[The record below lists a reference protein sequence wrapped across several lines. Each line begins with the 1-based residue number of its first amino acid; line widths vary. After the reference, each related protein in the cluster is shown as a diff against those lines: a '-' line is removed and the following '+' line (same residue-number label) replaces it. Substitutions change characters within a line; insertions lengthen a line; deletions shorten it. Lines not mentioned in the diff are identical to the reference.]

1 MVLVHGTADP
11 VVPIEASR
19 LAKETLSANGI
30 DVALH
35 ERPNLQHGIDEEGI
49 DLAAAFLTRHLT

>member
-19 LAKETLSANGI
+19 LAKETLAANDI
-30 DVALH
+30 EVSLH
-35 ERPNLQHGIDEEGI
+35 ERPGLQHGIDEEGLGI
-49 DLAAAFLTRHLT
+49 ASNFLIKQLR